1 MSQLILN
8 LTGKSSNLD
17 ELIDNSQN
25 YDSTTIN
32 SNLYE
37 NCKEN
42 ILSWNSS
49 SIESKSISIIQ
60 GSIASLKDNILMKS
74 VIFGKIYCKKCMVP
88 VSIVFMDNLDLYFD
102 CGCTVI
108 KNFSVK
114 EFINEYLN

>member
-1 MSQLILN
+1 MTQLILN

-25 YDSTTIN
+25 YDSTALN

-88 VSIVFMDNLDLYFD
+88 VSIAFMD
-102 CGCTVI
+102 I
-108 KNFSVK
+108 
-114 EFINEYLN
+114 